1 MEFYHTSVMPDEV
14 LAALNVKEDGL
25 YFDGTLGGGGH
36 SLEIMK
42 RGGRLIATDLDGD
55 AIDYAARRF
64 EDAGFGGRYTLL
76 RGNFKDACELLGG
89 IGVGKIDGAL
99 LDLGVSSHQF
109 DEAERGFSYR
119 FDAPLDMRMDRR
131 QELTAKDVVNDY
143 DPEDLIRLLYEYGE
157 ESFAKRITANIVRER
172 QLKPIETTGQLA
184 ELIERSVPHRKGGHP
199 AKQTFQALRIEVNG
213 ELDGLG
219 KAVEDLA
226 RRLKPGGRICVI
238 TFHSLEDK
246 IVKRVMRTMATD
258 CLCDKSIPIC
268 VCGHKAE
275 IKLIKTDKKATKE
288 ETERNSRSKSASL
301 RVAEKL

>member
-1 MEFYHTSVMPDEV
+1 MEFYHTSVMAEEV
-14 LAALNVKEDGL
+14 LAALDVKKDRL

-55 AIDYAARRF
+55 AIDYAKKRF
-64 EDAGFGGRYTLL
+64 DEAGFKGRYTLL
-76 RGNFKDACELLGG
+76 RGNFKDACELMDG

-109 DEAERGFSYR
+109 DEADRGFSYR

-131 QELTAKDVVNDY
+131 QELTAREIVNDY
-143 DPEDLIRLLYEYGE
+143 EPEDLLRILYEYGE
-157 ESFAKRITANIVRER
+157 ESFAKRIVANIVRER
-172 QLKPIETTGQLA
+172 QLSPIESTARLA
-184 ELIERSVPHRKGGHP
+184 EIIEHSVPHRKGGHP

-219 KAVEDLA
+219 SAVENLS
-226 RRLKPGGRICVI
+226 RRLVVGGRICVI

-246 IVKRVMRTMATD
+246 IVKRVMKTMATD

>member
-1 MEFYHTSVMPDEV
+1 MEFYHASVMPEEV
-14 LAALNVKEDGL
+14 LAALNVKKDGL

-55 AIDYAARRF
+55 AIEYAGRRF
-64 EDAGFGGRYTLL
+64 EEAGFSGRYTLL
-76 RGNFKDACELLGG
+76 RGNFKDACALLDG
-89 IGVGKIDGAL
+89 IGVGKLDGAL

-109 DEAERGFSYR
+109 DEADRGFSYR
-119 FDAPLDMRMDRR
+119 YDAPLDMRMDRR
-131 QELTAKDVVNDY
+131 QELTARDVVNDY
-143 DPEDLIRLLYEYGE
+143 SPEELIRLLYEYGE
-157 ESFAKRITANIVRER
+157 ESFAKRIAANIVRER
-172 QLKPIETTGQLA
+172 QTAPIETTGQLA
-184 ELIERSVPHRKGGHP
+184 GLIERSVPHRKGGHP

-226 RRLKPGGRICVI
+226 RRLNPGGRICVI

-275 IKLIKTDKKATKE
+275 IKLIKTEKKATKE